1 MNFNLRFPL
10 AITACLV
17 AGTASVCLRAES
29 VSSPDSRIVVTIE
42 TGPELSYSVSVDSTT
57 VLAPSPLRL
66 VLDDGRELGRNSS
79 LARTERNSINEEITP
94 VLPEKR
100 SRIHNQANE
109 LTLFFDG
116 DFGVIFRACNDG
128 VAYRFFTSMKGQ
140 IRVRNEDVAF
150 RFPKDYLVYIPLTE
164 SFQTSFENSYTKV
177 NASALKPDQI
187 GFLPVLAEAPGGPKI
202 LISEADL
209 DDYPGMFITGS
220 ADGTA
225 QLRGRFAAYPL
236 KEEQKRDRT
245 LAVTERADYIAETTG
260 TRDFPWR
267 ALLIARQDTELVES
281 DFMFRLAPA
290 QKLQDTSWI
299 RPGKLAWDWWNA
311 NNVYGVDF
319 KSGINT
325 ETYKYYI
332 DFAAQY
338 GIEYMAFDEGWSDTT
353 DLLKV
358 NPDLD
363 MPGLIRYARQKG
375 VGVIL
380 WCVWLTLDRQMGPAL
395 DAFQKWGVSG
405 VKVDFMDRDDQK
417 IVNFYHRLAAEAGRR
432 KLLVDFHG
440 AYKPTGLRRAYPN
453 VITREA
459 VMGLEY
465 SKWSDR
471 VTPEYDVTL
480 PFIRMA
486 AGPMDFTPGAMN
498 NAQKRDF
505 RAIFERPMSQGTRLH
520 QLAMYV
526 VYESPLQMLSDSPS
540 NYYRESDMM
549 DFLSKVPSTWDETRV
564 LQGKVAEYVLVA
576 RRKGNAW
583 FVGGMNGESARK
595 LDVDLSFLPAGNY
608 TADIY
613 MDGINAD
620 RWATDYRRVS
630 EEVTSRSVLKAAMA
644 PGGGW
649 VGRIT
654 AR

>member
-1 MNFNLRFPL
+1 MNFTLRFL
-10 AITACLV
+10 FAVTACLF
-17 AGTASVCLRAES
+17 AGAVSVCFGAES
-29 VSSPDSRIVVTIE
+29 VSSPDGRIVVTVE
-42 TGPELSYSVSVDSTT
+42 TTPGLSYSVSVDSAT

-66 VLDDGRELGRNSS
+66 ILGDGRELGNNSS
-79 LARTERNSINEEITP
+79 LSRTARNSIDETITP
-94 VLPEKR
+94 VVPEKR

-128 VAYRFFTSMKGQ
+128 IAYRFFTTMNGK

-150 RFPKDYLVYIPLTE
+150 RFPKDYPVYIPLTE
-164 SFQTSFENSYTKV
+164 GFQTSFENSYTKV
-177 NASALKPDQI
+177 NASALKADQM
-187 GFLPVLAEAPGGPKI
+187 GFLPILAAVPGGPKM
-202 LISEADL
+202 LISEVDL
-209 DDYPGMFITGS
+209 EDYPGMFITGS

-225 QLRGRFAAYPL
+225 ELRGRFAAYPL

-245 LAVTERADYIAETTG
+245 LAVAERADYIAETAG
-260 TRDFPWR
+260 TRKFPWR
-267 ALLIARQDTELVES
+267 ALLIAHQDTQLVAS
-281 DFMFRLAPA
+281 DFMYRLAPA
-290 QKLQDTSWI
+290 QKLRDTSWI

-311 NNVYGVDF
+311 NNVHGVDF

-325 ETYKYYI
+325 DTYKYYI
-332 DFAAQY
+332 DFAAKY

-358 NPDLD
+358 NPDLN
-363 MPGLIRYARQKG
+363 MPELVRYARQKG

-380 WCVWLTLDRQMGPAL
+380 WCVWLTLDRQMEPAL

-432 KLLVDFHG
+432 RLLVDFHG

-465 SKWSDR
+465 SKWSDK

-486 AGPMDFTPGAMN
+486 AGPMDFTPGAMQ
-498 NAQKRDF
+498 NAQKKNF
-505 RAIFERPMSQGTRLH
+505 RAIFDRPMSQGTRLH

-526 VYESPLQMLSDSPS
+526 VYESPLQMLADSPS

-549 DFLSKVPSTWDETRV
+549 DFLSEVPSTWDETRV

-576 RRKGNAW
+576 RRKGNDW
-583 FVGGMNGESARK
+583 FLGGMNGDTARE
-595 LDVDLSFLPAGNY
+595 LDVDLSFLPAGNFV
-608 TADIY
+608 ADIY
-613 MDGINAD
+613 MDGVNAD
-620 RWATDYRRVS
+620 RWATDYRRAS
-630 EEVTSRSVLKAAMA
+630 EEVTSGSVLKATMA

-649 VGRIT
+649 AAHIQ